1 MTVSRAQLIARAA
14 ARLGG
19 HSGTL
24 SFTAGVSNRAI
35 LAGQVGTSNDD
46 SKYDGWQLFM
56 LDAATEADRERTVTS
71 WQSNAGIA
79 GWDIARADTTS
90 TSENYI
96 LVPDYSLDEFRAALN
111 LALKESKRTYRSV
124 LPLTPDTRRYT
135 LSTFTWLEGAD
146 DIDGVWVSDSPNML
160 HNEDF
165 NLWQNGSALAP
176 DGWTLAGSGATVLQS
191 ATGIRSPYSAQ
202 VTRASADATL
212 YQDLPLSLVQYLA
225 RASNAPLPIVSF
237 GAWATSS
244 TASIARV
251 GVYNGTSTTW
261 SSYHTGNGVPQFLS
275 SSYQTTAS
283 ITALRLVCSVDTTNG
298 AASFHFGAL
307 CPTGSTFPS
316 QLQDHGSDAYFAHET
331 YAVPRNEGGWPV
343 VELAHAGGYGQL
355 IIYSRRPYAAMT
367 VLPAAL
373 DTIGDTEVVHD
384 SDADTILSGLL
395 RYLLDAE
402 KPNQDRTRLDRL
414 RGEEAAKW
422 TRALKKKTDRPVP
435 DAPRTVLVGG
445 V

>member
-19 HSGTL
+19 HGGTL
-24 SFTAGVSNRAI
+24 SFTAGVSTRAI

-46 SKYDGWQLFM
+46 SKYIGWQLFM

-96 LVPDYSLDEFRAALN
+96 LVPDYSLDEFRVALN
-111 LALKESKRTYRSV
+111 LALRQSKRTYRSV

-135 LSTFTWLEGAD
+135 LSTLTWLEGAD
-146 DIDGVWVSDSPNML
+146 DIDSVWVSDSPNML

-165 NLWQNGSALAP
+165 SLWQNGTAAVP
-176 DGWTLAGSGATVLQS
+176 DGWTLSGTNATVS
-191 ATGIRSPYSAQ
+191 RASTGIRSPYSAQ

-212 YQDLPLSLVQYLA
+212 YQDVPFSLVQYLA
-225 RASNAPLPIVSF
+225 RATNAPLPIVSF
-237 GAWATSS
+237 GAWVTST
-244 TASIARV
+244 TANIARV
-251 GVYNGTSTTW
+251 GLYNGSTTTW
-261 SSYHTGNGVPQFLS
+261 SSYYTLTSGVPVFLS
-275 SSYQTTAS
+275 SSYQMTALN
-283 ITALRLVCSVDTTNG
+283 TALRLVCSVDTTNG
-298 AASFHFGAL
+298 TGTFHFGAL
-307 CPTGSTFPS
+307 CPSGSTFPT
-316 QLQDHGSDAYFAHET
+316 QLQDRGSDAYFAQKI
-331 YAVPRNEGGWPV
+331 YAVPRNEGGWPLV
-343 VELAHAGGYGQL
+343 DLAHAGGYGQL
-355 IIYSRRPYAAMT
+355 IVYSRRPYAEMT
-367 VLPAAL
+367 A
-373 DTIGDTEVVHD
+373 DTDVVDD
-384 SDADTILSGLL
+384 SDADTILSGFL

-422 TRALKKKTDRPVP
+422 TRALKKKQDRPVP

-445 V
+445 A